1 MFLCSIIY
9 LFTKFKRGKVMN
21 IKLTTYDY
29 DILKAICFTTNPT
42 QRMLADECNCSLGKI
57 NKSLAKLKEYGY
69 IDSNLNL
76 TKISNDII
84 KKHRP
89 KRAIIL
95 AAGFGMRMAPIN
107 SEIPKGLIEIH
118 GEPLIERTIKQ
129 LNEVGISEIYVIV
142 GFMKEMYDYLV
153 DKYNIKLIVNTEYT
167 TKNNLYSLSLASK
180 YLSNSYIIPCDIWF
194 RNNPYSKYEPYS
206 WYMVSNNNTNDSN
219 VRINRNKELVT
230 VSHPQQGNKMIGV
243 CYLNENISSQISEN
257 MSILLENAGND
268 NLFWEESLFNK
279 GKMIVKGRI
288 IRTSEAFEINTY
300 EELREL
306 DSNSNQLNSD
316 AIKTIESIL
325 SCNSSEIKNIQIL
338 KKGMTNRSFL
348 FECKNQKY
356 IMRIPGQG
364 TDNLINRKQEA
375 EVYSSISKINI
386 CDAPVYINPENGYKI
401 TRFLENVRS
410 CNSDDV
416 NDLTKCMELLR
427 KFHNAKLTVRH
438 EFNIF
443 EKIEFYE
450 SLWEGQP
457 SVYRD
462 YQNVKMNVLS
472 LKNFI
477 DKHKSEYVLT
487 HIDAISDNFLFYKND
502 SDSEEKLQLTDWEYS
517 GMQDPHVDIAMFCI
531 YSLYDKSQ
539 IDRLI
544 DIYFEGKCTEITRI
558 KIYCYIATC
567 GLLWSN
573 WCEYKRNLGIDFG
586 EYSLRQYRYAK
597 DYYKIVSS
605 EIKKL
610 QGDGD
615 V

>member
-1 MFLCSIIY
+1 
-9 LFTKFKRGKVMN
+9 
-21 IKLTTYDY
+21 
-29 DILKAICFTTNPT
+29 
-42 QRMLADECNCSLGKI
+42 
-57 NKSLAKLKEYGY
+57 
-69 IDSNLNL
+69 
-76 TKISNDII
+76 
-84 KKHRP
+84 
-89 KRAIIL
+89 
-95 AAGFGMRMAPIN
+95 MRMAPIN

-194 RNNPYSKYEPYS
+194 RSNPYSKYEPYS
-206 WYMVSNNNTNDSN
+206 WYMVSNYNTNNSN

-243 CYLNENISSQISEN
+243 CYLNENISSEISEN
-257 MSILLENAGND
+257 MGILLENAGND

-375 EVYSSISKINI
+375 EVYSSIRKINI
-386 CDAPVYINPENGYKI
+386 CDTPVYINPENGYKI

-487 HIDAISDNFLFYKND
+487 HIDAVSDNFLFYKND

-517 GMQDPHVDIAMFCI
+517 GMQDPHVDI
-531 YSLYDKSQ
+531 LY
-539 IDRLI
+539 L
-544 DIYFEGKCTEITRI
+544 F
-558 KIYCYIATC
+558 
-567 GLLWSN
+567 L
-573 WCEYKRNLGIDFG
+573 
-586 EYSLRQYRYAK
+586 
-597 DYYKIVSS
+597 V
-605 EIKKL
+605 
-610 QGDGD
+610 
-615 V
+615 